1 MQCREDWLVNAA
13 STIAPLPT
21 REPLTRRELE
31 VLQLIA
37 DGLANK
43 EIGIRL
49 CVSTET
55 VKSHVCALFSKLGA
69 NSRARRRDC
78 AQTGT
83 ARVGAVG
90 AFMRLSMRFT
100 RTRHG

>member
-69 NSRARRRDC
+69 NSRAH
-78 AQTGT
+78 
-83 ARVGAVG
+83 AVAIALRQG
-90 AFMRLSMRFT
+90 LL
-100 RTRHG
+100 G